1 MLNLG
6 KVTGD
11 NGSQG
16 EQGVPGAA
24 GVGVKSVA
32 IDENGNLVIT
42 LTDNSVHNL
51 GKVIGDNG
59 SQGRTKGVSGAAG
72 VGS

>member
-24 GVGVKSVA
+24 GVGVKSVT

-42 LTDNSVHNL
+42 LTDNSLHNL
-51 GKVIGDNG
+51 PKLIGEKRDAGTPGTNG
-59 SQGRTKGVSGAAG
+59 I
-72 VGS
+72 